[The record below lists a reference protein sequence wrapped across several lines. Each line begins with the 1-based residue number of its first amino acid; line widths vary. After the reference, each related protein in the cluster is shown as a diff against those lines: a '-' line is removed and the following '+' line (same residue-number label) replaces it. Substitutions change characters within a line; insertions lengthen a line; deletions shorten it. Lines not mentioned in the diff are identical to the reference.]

1 MTTAA
6 VDVRRWTLE
15 EYERL
20 VEQGFFHPEEKIE
33 LVDGVIF
40 EMTPQSSRHAAG
52 VRLAELALQPLYPQG
67 FDVRTQLPL
76 ALGLDAEPEPDLA
89 VVPGQARDYITAHP
103 KTAVLVVEVADSS
116 LLHDRKRKARLYARA
131 GIPEYWLVN
140 LLDWCLEVFRDPK
153 AGTYTMRT
161 ILREGDSLAPL
172 TCPGTE
178 IPVADLLPRSSA
190 V

>member
-40 EMTPQSSRHAAG
+40 EMTPQSSRHASG
-52 VRLAELALQPLYPQG
+52 VRLTELALQPLYREG

-76 ALGLDAEPEPDLA
+76 ALGLDAEPEPDVA
-89 VVPGQARDYITAHP
+89 VVPGHARDYIAAHP
-103 KTAVLVVEVADSS
+103 TTAVLIVEVADSS

-131 GIPEYWLVN
+131 GIPEYWLLN
-140 LLDWCLEVFRDPK
+140 LVDWCLEVFRDPK
-153 AGTYTMRT
+153 AGSYATRT
-161 ILREGDSLAPL
+161 ILREGDSVAPR
-172 TCPGTE
+172 TRPEAE
-178 IPVADLLPRSSA
+178 IPVADLLPRPSA